1 MFWGFKKSESVCT
14 ERELFLVVYLNIY
27 LVSCC
32 WMRTLYKSFINSSLW
47 SNWDER
53 ENICVFGE
61 GAVLLPVRDAENGGG
76 TARTVRSECRAW

>member
-1 MFWGFKKSESVCT
+1 
-14 ERELFLVVYLNIY
+14 
-27 LVSCC
+27 
-32 WMRTLYKSFINSSLW
+32 MRTLYKSFINSSLW